1 MDEPKQDSVMNRAA
15 WWALELSKLIAR
27 NAILR
32 AKIPADAEL
41 LVMPSEDFEV
51 VAHNLGTLLLHPGSK
66 LMLIGMER
74 QGDTYHVTPY
84 VALEGLNLSA
94 A

>member
-1 MDEPKQDSVMNRAA
+1 MGEPKQDSVMNRAA
-15 WWALELSKLIAR
+15 WWALELSKLLAR
-27 NAILR
+27 NANLR
-32 AKIPADAEL
+32 AQIPADAEL

-51 VAHNLGTLLLHPGSK
+51 VVHNLGTMLFRPGSK
-66 LMLIGMER
+66 MVLIGIDR

-84 VALEGLNLSA
+84 VALEGLKLSA